1 MSSSVQRLGKFTKE
15 IRVRE
20 ERRSQTRWKDY
31 VKDDRRTVERG
42 LLKNARH
49 GVIYATSGAL
59 SSIGHWLDDHC
70 RGNWVISL
78 HDIDDDLIHKEVCV
92 LFESTKDYKAF
103 KVMISKRRAV
113 AGTRDAA

>member
-1 MSSSVQRLGKFTKE
+1 MSSSVKRPGKFAKE

-31 VKDDRRTVERG
+31 VAEDRRAVEHS

-59 SSIGHWLDDHC
+59 SSIGEWLDDHC
-70 RGNWVISL
+70 RGEWRISL
-78 HDIDDDLIHKEVCV
+78 HDIDEDLIQKEVCI
-92 LFESTKDYKAF
+92 LFESTKDFKAF
-103 KVMISKRRAV
+103 RVMISKRVEV
-113 AGTRDAA
+113 ANTRSAA